1 MKREL
6 IALSLLVTAASL
18 GAYQTAKAQM
28 REDSPCAVSI
38 KQKTLVIGG
47 STATSNLERNT
58 VFVRPEPIEV

>member
-28 REDSPCAVSI
+28 HVDNRCAVSI
-38 KQKTLVIGG
+38 KQKTVVIGG
-47 STATSNLERNT
+47 STATANLKRNT
-58 VFVRPEPIEV
+58 LFVCPEPIEV

>member
-28 REDSPCAVSI
+28 HVDNRCAVSI
-38 KQKTLVIGG
+38 KQKTVVIGG
-47 STATSNLERNT
+47 STATSNLKRNT
-58 VFVRPEPIEV
+58 VFVCPEPIEV